1 MPGPLA
7 QWRRR
12 GAWLQVGLGLFAVMC
27 LVWGGRKFARGID
40 RRALIALEEFGCAV
54 APLILIAL
62 VWLLAGSTRPPNPRV
77 RSRKA
82 TDAITTP
89 MRT

>member
-1 MPGPLA
+1 MV
-7 QWRRR
+7 QWQRR
-12 GAWLQVGLGLFAVMC
+12 GAWLQVALGLFAVVC
-27 LVWGGRKFARGID
+27 LLWTGRKFARGID

-62 VWLLAGSTRPPNPRV
+62 MWLLAESTRSPNARV

-82 TDAITTP
+82 TDAIATL
-89 MRT
+89 MRP